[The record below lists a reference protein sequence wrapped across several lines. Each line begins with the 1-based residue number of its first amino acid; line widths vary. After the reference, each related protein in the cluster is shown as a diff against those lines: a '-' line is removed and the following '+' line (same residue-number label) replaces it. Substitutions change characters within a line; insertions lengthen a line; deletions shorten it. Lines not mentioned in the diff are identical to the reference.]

1 MSDKISYKAFSA
13 SIKAKY
19 PEYSEVDDLELSTKM
34 IEKYPEYADRVTLTD
49 NSDFM
54 PGGKMS
60 LVPPSPSTPSTPL
73 RDQTNFLSSKTGDN
87 ASASLSNQSPI
98 TEGDKMRLGSFPV
111 QAPTL
116 NLEDKPTGQF
126 YKPLPRQTS
135 LYNPRLRE
143 NDMTGLTEEKTAD
156 KPEKNIA
163 EAEFDFPIK
172 ENDDF
177 DL

>member
-60 LVPPSPSTPSTPL
+60 LVPPSPSTPSAPL
-73 RDQTNFLSSKTGDN
+73 RELH
-87 ASASLSNQSPI
+87 
-98 TEGDKMRLGSFPV
+98 
-111 QAPTL
+111 PT
-116 NLEDKPTGQF
+116 
-126 YKPLPRQTS
+126 R
-135 LYNPRLRE
+135 
-143 NDMTGLTEEKTAD
+143 
-156 KPEKNIA
+156 
-163 EAEFDFPIK
+163 
-172 ENDDF
+172 
-177 DL
+177 

>member
-1 MSDKISYKAFSA
+1 MSEKISYKAFSA

-49 NSDFM
+49 NSDFI

-60 LVPPSPSTPSTPL
+60 LVQPTPSTPL
-73 RDQTNFLSSKTGDN
+73 MDKTNFLSNKAGDN
-87 ASASLSNQSPI
+87 ADGGDSKI

-111 QAPTL
+111 QSPTL
-116 NLEDKPTGQF
+116 NLEDKPAGQF

-135 LYNPRLRE
+135 LY
-143 NDMTGLTEEKTAD
+143 T
-156 KPEKNIA
+156 
-163 EAEFDFPIK
+163 PIS
-172 ENDDF
+172 
-177 DL
+177 